1 MIVKT
6 YCETDESSAALPG
19 TPSSPERI
27 YLHKYKV
34 NFLLQSSLLRTSP
47 SWSVVTP
54 GSILLFNPSRT
65 LLAILHALLMPAT
78 SAWVTFVK
86 IFVTTDKN
94 ICTHLRPDDGFGG
107 QRVGVEAAALQ
118 ADVVWPGDVLGYVV
132 VGVAL
137 GRTLLELYSLI
148 CN

>member
-1 MIVKT
+1 MIVKK
-6 YCETDESSAALPG
+6 YCETDGSSAALPV
-19 TPSSPERI
+19 TPSAPERI
-27 YLHKYKV
+27 YLHKYNV
-34 NFLLQSSLLRTSP
+34 NFLQSSCSRTLP

-65 LLAILHALLMPAT
+65 LLAILHAFLMPAT
-78 SAWVTFVK
+78 SAWVTSVK
-86 IFVTTDKN
+86 KIVTKDKN
-94 ICTHLRPDDGFGG
+94 ICTDLRPDDGFGG

-137 GRTLLELYSLI
+137 GRT
-148 CN
+148 

>member
-1 MIVKT
+1 M
-6 YCETDESSAALPG
+6 
-19 TPSSPERI
+19 
-27 YLHKYKV
+27 
-34 NFLLQSSLLRTSP
+34 
-47 SWSVVTP
+47 VTP

-78 SAWVTFVK
+78 SAWVTHLK

-94 ICTHLRPDDGFGG
+94 ICTHLVPDDGFGG

-118 ADVVWPGDVLGYVV
+118 ADVVWSGDVLGYVV

-137 GRTLLELYSLI
+137 GRT
-148 CN
+148 

>member
-1 MIVKT
+1 M
-6 YCETDESSAALPG
+6 
-19 TPSSPERI
+19 
-27 YLHKYKV
+27 
-34 NFLLQSSLLRTSP
+34 
-47 SWSVVTP
+47 TP

-137 GRTLLELYSLI
+137 GRT
-148 CN
+148 